1 MIKSTAAQSILRA
14 AHNYLKKIDW
24 VMEHN
29 PEDIGEL
36 ACLYAGIS
44 GINECIKALR
54 EDGLITE
61 REEELL
67 GVEMEKLYT
76 HCQIK

>member
-1 MIKSTAAQSILRA
+1 MIKSTAAQSIQRA
-14 AHNYLKKIDW
+14 AQNYLKKIDW

-44 GINECIKALR
+44 GIKECIKALQ
-54 EDGLITE
+54 EDSLITK

-67 GVEMEKLYT
+67 NSEMEELYI